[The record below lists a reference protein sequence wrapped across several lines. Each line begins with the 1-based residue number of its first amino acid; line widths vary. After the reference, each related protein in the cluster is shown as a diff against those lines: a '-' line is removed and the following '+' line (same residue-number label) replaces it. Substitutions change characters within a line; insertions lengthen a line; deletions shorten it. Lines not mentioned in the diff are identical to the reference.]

1 MIDYIRSFIDQ
12 ISFEALKVN
21 IIIWLSL
28 WVIFKL
34 MSLTKYRENIINFE
48 SKYLKD
54 LYLFILFII
63 SFFIVRYQIKIDFI
77 EKFLNIN
84 PI

>member
-28 WVIFKL
+28 WIIFKL

>member
-28 WVIFKL
+28 WIIFKL

-77 EKFLNIN
+77 EKFLNIT

>member
-34 MSLTKYRENIINFE
+34 MSLTKYRDNIINFE

>member
-77 EKFLNIN
+77 EKFLIIN

>member
-12 ISFEALKVN
+12 ISFEAFKVN

-28 WVIFKL
+28 WIIFKL

>member
-28 WVIFKL
+28 WIIFKL
-34 MSLTKYRENIINFE
+34 MSLTKYRDNIINFE

>member
-21 IIIWLSL
+21 IIIWLSI
-28 WVIFKL
+28 WVSFKL